1 MSYQHTAQDIL
12 VQTYIEML
20 GNDFPAI
27 KEMMSADELLIAHGD
42 EMTQNQRAALSA
54 FIGFWDA
61 LMDLETETYKKRAQ
75 A

>member
-1 MSYQHTAQDIL
+1 MSGDLTAMDTL
-12 VQTYIEML
+12 ADCYAEML
-20 GNDFPAI
+20 AHDFAGI
-27 KEMMSADELLIAHGD
+27 GDMNSADELLIAHGD

-61 LMDLETETYKKRAQ
+61 LMDLETETYQKRAQ

>member
-1 MSYQHTAQDIL
+1 MSDNTTAMDTL
-12 VQTYIEML
+12 AEAYVEML
-20 GNDFPAI
+20 ARDFVGI
-27 KEMMSADELLIAHGD
+27 GEMLSADELLIAHGD
-42 EMTQNQRAALSA
+42 EMTQTQRAALSA